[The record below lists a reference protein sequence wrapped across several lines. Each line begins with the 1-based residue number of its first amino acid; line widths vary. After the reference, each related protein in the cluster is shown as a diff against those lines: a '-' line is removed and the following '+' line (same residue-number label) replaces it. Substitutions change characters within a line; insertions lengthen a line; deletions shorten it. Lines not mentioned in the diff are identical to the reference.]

1 MRVDKSRLNRIGI
14 DRVVINNFTIS
25 NFEDLEKKIINTN
38 LDYIE
43 KLEKKHNLF
52 HLSYSI
58 NLKTDKIYTVASLE
72 FNPNKLR
79 DKHNIYNSTPEEFWE
94 QLNKLIE
101 VLDREGINLDITNAK
116 IKELE
121 INTTIGMKFKELEEV
136 MLLIGRANYRN
147 ALGMYSFNSSDIP
160 REIKTERSLYLNSK
174 PDVKKEKTGKI
185 IKFYDKTFEMLR
197 NQNLMVDEELT
208 RVEVLLGR
216 DYYRTQMNLQGLT
229 NELKDLDYDTM
240 EKLFR
245 NSLVNEIKVKPKR
258 YLEETLKKNLI
269 YDFRNFKR
277 NEAKKRQERA
287 RFKELE
293 KEIPNCYKEQRGVF
307 EYLLRE
313 SWIFDYSYLLEIVLK
328 EVDSKHKQIYEKQIK
343 NKYLKLNNLEVYE
356 RLLKAILPG

>member
-1 MRVDKSRLNRIGI
+1 MRVDKSRLNKIGI

-25 NFEDLEKKIINTN
+25 NFKDLEKKIINTN

-43 KLEKKHNLF
+43 KLEKKHQLF

-58 NLKTDKIYTVASLE
+58 NLKAEKIYTVASLE
-72 FNPNKLR
+72 FNPNKIR
-79 DKHNIYNSTPEEFWE
+79 DKHNIYNSNPEEFME
-94 QLNKLIE
+94 QLNKIIQ
-101 VLDREGINLDITNAK
+101 VLKREGIFLDIKEAK
-116 IKELE
+116 IKEIE
-121 INTTIGMKFKELEEV
+121 INTTINTKFRELEEV

-147 ALGMYSFNSSDIP
+147 ALGMYSFNSRDIP

-174 PDVKKEKTGKI
+174 LDVKKEKTGKI
-185 IKFYDKTFEMLR
+185 IKFYDKSFEMLR
-197 NQNLMVDEELT
+197 NQNLMIDEELT

-229 NELKDLDYDTM
+229 NELKDLDYDAM

-245 NSLVNEIKVKPKR
+245 NSLINEIKIKPKK

-287 RFKELE
+287 RLKELE
-293 KEIPNCYKEQRGVF
+293 KDIPDCYKEQRGVF
-307 EYLLRE
+307 EYLLKE

-328 EVDSKHKQIYEKQIK
+328 EVDTKHKQVYERQIK
-343 NKYLKLNNLEVYE
+343 NKYLKSNNLEVYNN
-356 RLLKAILPG
+356 LLRSILPG

>member
-1 MRVDKSRLNRIGI
+1 MYVDKSRLNKIGI
-14 DRVVINNFTIS
+14 DRVVINNFTIL

-58 NLKTDKIYTVASLE
+58 NLKADKMYTVASLE
-72 FNPNKLR
+72 FNPNKLKE
-79 DKHNIYNSTPEEFWE
+79 KHNIYNSTPEEFRE
-94 QLNKLIE
+94 QLSKIIQ
-101 VLDREGINLDITNAK
+101 VLEMEGIILDIAEAK
-116 IKELE
+116 IKEIE
-121 INTTIGMKFKELEEV
+121 INTTVDIKFRELEEV

-147 ALGMYSFNSSDIP
+147 ALGMYSFNSRDIP

-174 PDVKKEKTGKI
+174 LDIKKEKTGKI
-185 IKFYDKTFEMLR
+185 IKFYDKSFEMLR
-197 NQNLMVDEELT
+197 NQNLMLDEELT

-216 DYYRTQMNLQGLT
+216 DYYRIQMNLLGLS
-229 NELKDLDYDTM
+229 NDLKDLSYEEM
-240 EKLFR
+240 KKLFI
-245 NSLVNEIKVKPKR
+245 NSLVNEIKIKPKK

-277 NEAKKRQERA
+277 NEAKKRQERT
-287 RFKELE
+287 RLKELE
-293 KEIPNCYKEQRGVF
+293 KEIPECYKEQRGVF
-307 EYLLRE
+307 EYLLKE
-313 SWIFDYSYLLEIVLK
+313 SWIFDYSHLLEIVLK
-328 EVDSKHKQIYEKQIK
+328 EVDTKHKQVYERQIK